1 MVPLLVIPEAQRQRE
16 LKRAEAHAAYERQRW
31 REKLVILVIIAFWNL
46 VGLWVIGMSMATTDP
61 VRGEALMVLG
71 TSLGYGGMALS
82 LLLYLVRLAGRGES

>member
-1 MVPLLVIPEAQRQRE
+1 MVPLLVIPETQQLRE

-71 TSLGYGGMALS
+71 TFLGYGGMALS